1 MKRASSSSRGREA
14 GREVRAY
21 IAALP
26 PLARTRLQQLR
37 RIIRAAAPDGIEKI
51 SYGIPTLVLDGKPLV
66 YYAAWK
72 GHTSVYPAGGIREAA
87 ERLGYETAKGTVRFP
102 LDEPPPARLVRRL
115 VKERSAAI
123 RSR

>member
-1 MKRASSSSRGREA
+1 MRRASSPGKGREA

-21 IAALP
+21 IASLP

-37 RIIRAAAPDGIEKI
+37 RIIRAAAPRGVEKI

-72 GHTSVYPAGGIREAA
+72 GHTSVYPAGAIRAAA

-115 VKERSAAI
+115 LRERIAEI